1 MKRKALLVIL
11 SLAACFAGFLL
22 KSQATLSAKQGPR
35 VQVSVQA
42 TDASGA
48 ALRYRWRVTDG
59 VIQSTNGAIMTW
71 TLPTGPGLHFAY
83 ALVSNGL
90 GGYTERRLAIN
101 TDALNNATGPVG
113 PPSPYTAPSAPAQLG
128 DYYRSF
134 VAVNDAQ
141 AANGDFHDVYAP
153 DLKVYLQDLNNPA
166 VRFPASGTVSTNLR
180 GEYLIPGVAPGSYS
194 ANCTFFGTAFDC
206 TNTGTATL
214 LSDASGGPVAS
225 TDYAEPFANYPLG
238 VISGSLT
245 LADGSV
251 CGTSDELFGVTS
263 TASATLRDA
272 SGKALAKVRVNEFGS
287 YSLPVKANAADVLL
301 RCENATPVVVAISAL
316 DPNVGAQLS
325 PATVAGVS
333 APTITGMSATLHGAP
348 LSGTTSPAALFLPPH
363 TQFPGDTPPTDFPS
377 NIMARADGFLTVKGL
392 DTRRGACQYYKAIGA
407 ARDCDATGHL
417 IGAITF
423 DDWQRAVKIGKYAT
437 GGVPTFK
444 ANYIN
449 AIDLNLTRKHKSI
462 SYGPNQTA
470 AVVCNHLGVPITT
483 ASGFLNPAQAEV
495 DTAVDNAIHNKN
507 LVACVAMDYMVSP
520 GVNNNQPFVRFL
532 IFGPGGQLLPSVNL
546 DERSEKFVPGTCVV
560 CHGGDHYAGKFPENG
575 SGFANVGGH
584 FLPYDVGNFE
594 FSSVP
599 GLTKCEQENAI
610 FHLNQNVLKAG
621 PTVAE
626 QDLIAGWY
634 AKGVSSCGTRS
645 AHVLD
650 EAFIPPSWQGIS
662 TAATDF
668 YTPAAPVTWRW
679 SKATTSSTSPT
690 LRLAS
695 PPTVSQSLTKTS
707 A

>member
-153 DLKVYLQDLNNPA
+153 DLKVYLKDLNNPA

-238 VISGSLT
+238 VVSGSLT

-316 DPNVGAQLS
+316 DPNVGAQCSIAPCTHRLDLLQS
-325 PATVAGVS
+325 VPTGLHRVGAHLERQRRRAISHVGRRHLGVESAGRVATHHEV
-333 APTITGMSATLHGAP
+333 ATLHGRIDAE
-348 LSGTTSPAALFLPPH
+348 ALH
-363 TQFPGDTPPTDFPS
+363 VAT
-377 NIMARADGFLTVKGL
+377 KGC
-392 DTRRGACQYYKAIGA
+392 TRRERAGERVAP
-407 ARDCDATGHL
+407 
-417 IGAITF
+417 
-423 DDWQRAVKIGKYAT
+423 DW
-437 GGVPTFK
+437 
-444 ANYIN
+444 
-449 AIDLNLTRKHKSI
+449 
-462 SYGPNQTA
+462 
-470 AVVCNHLGVPITT
+470 
-483 ASGFLNPAQAEV
+483 
-495 DTAVDNAIHNKN
+495 
-507 LVACVAMDYMVSP
+507 
-520 GVNNNQPFVRFL
+520 
-532 IFGPGGQLLPSVNL
+532 
-546 DERSEKFVPGTCVV
+546 
-560 CHGGDHYAGKFPENG
+560 
-575 SGFANVGGH
+575 
-584 FLPYDVGNFE
+584 
-594 FSSVP
+594 
-599 GLTKCEQENAI
+599 
-610 FHLNQNVLKAG
+610 
-621 PTVAE
+621 
-626 QDLIAGWY
+626 
-634 AKGVSSCGTRS
+634 
-645 AHVLD
+645 
-650 EAFIPPSWQGIS
+650 WQGIHEQYLARRQS
-662 TAATDF
+662 ERETLDPARIGATSRVGARRGESRALAARGRHHVRRIICGGEPMPDG
-668 YTPAAPVTWRW
+668 AE
-679 SKATTSSTSPT
+679 
-690 LRLAS
+690 
-695 PPTVSQSLTKTS
+695 
-707 A
+707 